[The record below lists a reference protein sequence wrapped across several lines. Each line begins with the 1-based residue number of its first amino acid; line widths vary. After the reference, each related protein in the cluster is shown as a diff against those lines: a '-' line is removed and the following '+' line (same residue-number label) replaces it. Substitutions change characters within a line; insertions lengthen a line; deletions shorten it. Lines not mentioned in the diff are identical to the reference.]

1 VKTVAR
7 AGGLRSSVVGRW
19 TIVMAS
25 LVATTLAAPGT
36 AALACGGMV
45 SPDGTADMQGMSALL
60 SYDGAREDLAVVVS
74 YAAPS
79 GPFAWLMPLPAAP
92 QISQASVQG
101 LIDGF
106 RITTPPLESDYQ
118 PHLGLGFSGAAAPSS
133 GVLELGRTTIGNLEF
148 VTLGAT
154 DAGELATWMQ
164 AHHFG
169 FHDTQR
175 ESIQGYLARH
185 WVLVAARTTAAAPA
199 SGAIAVR
206 FTFTTPDPVYPL
218 AIAGAS
224 HQGTLPMHLLVI
236 TPYRPASA
244 TYPETTVRPASN
256 GEEPSP
262 QSRLELRYASTLTA
276 VEREQ
281 VGQTVAV
288 PAGSWL
294 TRYDAEW
301 QVTDLRMDLVLKRA
315 DEQSMVNFDELYQ
328 RFQDERDRT
337 NQAYGLAAT
346 VGAYWLAIILI
357 LLVSGTFAL
366 VLGAAFGG
374 FRKTR

>member
-1 VKTVAR
+1 M
-7 AGGLRSSVVGRW
+7 AG
-19 TIVMAS
+19 
-25 LVATTLAAPGT
+25 LVATALTAPGT

-45 SPDGTADMQGMSALL
+45 SPNGTADMQGMSALL
-60 SYDGAREDLAVVVS
+60 SYDGASEDLAVVVS

-92 QISQASVQG
+92 QISQTSVQG
-101 LIDGF
+101 LVEGF
-106 RITTPPLESDYQ
+106 RITTPPLESEFQ
-118 PHLGLGFSGAAAPSS
+118 VHLGLGAAAPAS

-154 DAGELATWMQ
+154 DAGEVATWMQ
-164 AHHFG
+164 AHNFV

-175 ESIQGYLARH
+175 ESVQGYLARH
-185 WVLVAARTTAAAPA
+185 WVLVAARPTTAAPT

-206 FTFTTPDPVYPL
+206 FTFPTPDPVYPL

-224 HQGTLPMHLLVI
+224 HQGTLPMHLLVV
-236 TPYRPASA
+236 TPYRPASV
-244 TYPETTVRPASN
+244 TYPETTVLPASN
-256 GEEPSP
+256 GEEPAP

-276 VEREQ
+276 TEREQ
-281 VGQTVAV
+281 VAQTVAV

-301 QVTDLRMDLVLKRA
+301 QVTDLGMDLVLKRA
-315 DEQSMVNFDELYQ
+315 DKQSQINFDDLYL

-337 NQAYGLAAT
+337 NQAFWLATT
-346 VGAYWLAIILI
+346 VAIYWLAIALI
-357 LLVSGTFAL
+357 LLVSGTFVL
-366 VLGAAFGG
+366 VAGAAFDG

>member
-1 VKTVAR
+1 M
-7 AGGLRSSVVGRW
+7 AG
-19 TIVMAS
+19 
-25 LVATTLAAPGT
+25 LVATALAAPGT

-45 SPDGTADMQGMSALL
+45 SADGTADMQGMSALL

-79 GPFAWLMPLPAAP
+79 GPFAWLMPLPAVP
-92 QISQASVQG
+92 QISQTSVQG

-106 RITTPPLESDYQ
+106 RITTPPLESDYK
-118 PHLGLGFSGAAAPSS
+118 PYLGGAGAAAPSS
-133 GVLELGRTTIGNLEF
+133 GILELGRTTIGNLEF

-154 DAGELATWMQ
+154 DAGEVATWMQ

-175 ESIQGYLARH
+175 ESIQGYLTRH

-224 HQGTLPMHLLVI
+224 HQGTLPMHLLVV
-236 TPYRPASA
+236 TPYRPASV

-262 QSRLELRYASTLTA
+262 QSRLELRYASPLTA
-276 VEREQ
+276 SEREQ

-301 QVTDLRMDLVLKRA
+301 LVTDLRMDLVLKRA
-315 DEQSMVNFDELYQ
+315 DEQSQVNFDELYA
-328 RFQDERDRT
+328 RFQDERDRN
-337 NQAYGLAAT
+337 NQAYALAAT
-346 VGAYWLAIILI
+346 VAETVAAYWLAIALT
-357 LLVSGTFAL
+357 LLVSGAFAV
-366 VLGAAFGG
+366 VLGAALGG